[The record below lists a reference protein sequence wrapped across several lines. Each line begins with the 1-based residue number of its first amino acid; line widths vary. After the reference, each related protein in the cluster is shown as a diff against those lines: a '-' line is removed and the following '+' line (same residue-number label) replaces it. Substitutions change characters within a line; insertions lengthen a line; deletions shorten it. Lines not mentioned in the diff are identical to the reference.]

1 MARDPVCGMTVDPK
15 NVAAI
20 SHYEGELYFFCSE
33 ICKEKFEAHPEEYLE
48 KMENGGNDVLVQ
60 HSNATPAVKE
70 KIKPSKTTELILPVK
85 GMTCASCASHVERA
99 LKSTEGVASAS
110 VNLATEQARVEF
122 QPDVLN
128 LKKLVEAVHET
139 GYEIPTQT
147 VTLSIGGM
155 TCASCAN
162 HIEQALKK
170 VEGVIDA
177 HVNLATEKAR
187 VQFISGEVTL
197 KDLEEAVA
205 IAGYQVLKTPETEVA
220 EEEVDESEIKMRKAR
235 FRMQIAWLFTVPI
248 IVWMFAEMF
257 FGIVWPTETLYNL
270 GLIILSLPVLFWV
283 GIRTFT
289 SGWAA
294 VKHGHAN
301 MDTLIMLGTGVSLL
315 TGPASFLLPVAN
327 YAGVAAMIMAFH
339 LTGRFVEETA
349 KGRASQAIRKL
360 LELGAKT
367 AIVLRNGEEV
377 EIPVEEVKV
386 GDIMVVRPGEKI
398 PTDGI
403 VIEGESAVDESMATG
418 ESMPV
423 TRKPGDEVIGA
434 TINQE
439 GLLKIK
445 ATKIGKDTFL
455 SQVIKLVEECQGSKV
470 PIQEF
475 ADKVTG
481 YFVPVV
487 ISIALLTVVLW
498 LILPDFM
505 DSLVNLGSFLPWVN
519 PNVGV
524 ITLAIISMVAVLV
537 IACPCALGLATPT
550 ALMVGSGI
558 GANHGILFRSGEA
571 IQTLKDVKIVVF
583 DKTGT
588 ITKGKPEVTDIVS
601 VRGVDVQTVFFYAAS
616 AEQGSEHPLGR
627 AIVKEAQ
634 KEGLELK
641 ALEDFQAIRGKGV
654 VAHINGEQVLV
665 GSRKLL
671 KDYEVDYHSIESEL
685 RQIEEE
691 AKTAM
696 LVCVNSK
703 VLGIVAVADK
713 LKEDSATAIAELY
726 RMGIKTAMITGD
738 NQHTAEAI
746 ARKVNIDY
754 VMAGVLPDGKLQ
766 EIQRLQSRFGTV
778 AFVGD
783 GINDAPALTQ
793 ANVGIAI
800 GSGTDIAIEASD
812 VTLVR
817 GQLTG
822 VVEAINLSKKTFHKI
837 MQNLF
842 WAFFYNV
849 AMIPLAIIGWM
860 HPVLAEI
867 AMATSSISVVSNA
880 NLLRRVKILPDE
892 YGQRNK
898 IENREEF

>member
-1 MARDPVCGMTVDPK
+1 
-15 NVAAI
+15 
-20 SHYEGELYFFCSE
+20 
-33 ICKEKFEAHPEEYLE
+33 
-48 KMENGGNDVLVQ
+48 
-60 HSNATPAVKE
+60 
-70 KIKPSKTTELILPVK
+70 
-85 GMTCASCASHVERA
+85 

-122 QPDVLN
+122 QPDVLD
-128 LKKLVEAVHET
+128 LKKLVEAVQET

-147 VTLSIGGM
+147 LTLSIGGM

-162 HIEQALKK
+162 HVEQALKK

-177 HVNLATEKAR
+177 NVNLATEKAR
-187 VQFISGEVTL
+187 VEFISGEVTL

-205 IAGYQVLKTPETEVA
+205 SAGYQVLQTPETEVA

-257 FGIVWPTETLYNL
+257 FGILWPTETIYNL

-283 GIRTFT
+283 GRRTFT

-339 LTGRFVEETA
+339 LTGRYVEETA

-367 AIVLRNGEEV
+367 AVVLRNGEEV
-377 EIPVEEVKV
+377 EIPVEEVKI

-403 VIEGESAVDESMATG
+403 VVEGESAVDESMATG

-487 ISIALLTVVLW
+487 IGIALLTVALW
-498 LILPDFM
+498 LIFPDFM
-505 DSLVNLGSFLPWVN
+505 LSLVKFGSFLPWVD

-601 VRGVDVQTVFFYAAS
+601 VRGVDVQTVLFYAAS

-634 KEGLELK
+634 KEGIELK
-641 ALEDFQAIRGKGV
+641 TPENFQAIRGKGV
-654 VAHINGEQVLV
+654 IAHINGEQVLV

-671 KDYEVDYHSIESEL
+671 KDYEVDYYTIESEL

-696 LVCVNSK
+696 LVSVNSK
-703 VLGIVAVADK
+703 VLGIIAVADK
-713 LKEDSATAIAELY
+713 LKEDSATAIAELH

-822 VVEAINLSKKTFHKI
+822 VVEAINLSKETFRKI

-880 NLLRRVKILPDE
+880 NLLRRVKVLPDD
-892 YGQRNK
+892 YGQHNK
-898 IENREEF
+898 IENREEI